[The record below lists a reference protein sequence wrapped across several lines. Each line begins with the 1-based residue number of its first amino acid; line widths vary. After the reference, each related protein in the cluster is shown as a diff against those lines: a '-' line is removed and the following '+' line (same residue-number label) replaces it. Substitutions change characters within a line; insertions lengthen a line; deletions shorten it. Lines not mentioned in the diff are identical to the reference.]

1 MLTVTG
7 QTTQCVFEAQGKNM
21 TGSSVTEEMT
31 KSLSDCQSACSA
43 DSICLAVTHRSEKN
57 VCRKHNTTE
66 TTSIGC
72 ADCTFYL
79 KLCGS
84 TTSMSTFSA
93 ISFQLLFS
101 FFHNVVL
108 CQLLPTFYV
117 SHTTYC
123 NYVHEHSSRIAC
135 LLFLVDI

>member
-1 MLTVTG
+1 MLTVMG
-7 QTTQCVFEAQGKNM
+7 QATQCVFEAQGKNM
-21 TGSSVTEEMT
+21 TGSYVTEEMT
-31 KSLSDCQSACSA
+31 KSLSDCKSACSA
-43 DSICLAVTHRSEKN
+43 DSNCLAVTHRSEKHF
-57 VCRKHNTTE
+57 CHIHNTTE
-66 TTSIGC
+66 TRSIGC

-101 FFHNVVL
+101 FFHIVVL

-117 SHTTYC
+117 
-123 NYVHEHSSRIAC
+123 
-135 LLFLVDI
+135 